1 MPTPTPAP
9 KKNKKSI
16 FEMVFGE
23 QSQSDETMQAIDE
36 NREDYIPRMKR
47 KGLSPKPPRSGQ

>member
-1 MPTPTPAP
+1 MATPTPTP
-9 KKNKKSI
+9 KKKKKSI

-36 NREDYIPRMKR
+36 NREDYITRMKR
-47 KGLSPKPPRSGQ
+47 KNLPPKPPRSGQ